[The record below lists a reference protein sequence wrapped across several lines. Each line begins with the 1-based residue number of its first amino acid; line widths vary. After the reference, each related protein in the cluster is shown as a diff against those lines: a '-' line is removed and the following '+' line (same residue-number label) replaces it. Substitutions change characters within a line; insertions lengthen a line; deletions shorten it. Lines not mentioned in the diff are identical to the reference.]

1 MKKTLLSIVALVA
14 MVVAVVSCNGTAKM
28 VDAQVKAIEAV
39 GAKLDSVTTMEQLQT
54 VGAELTSVIETFAT
68 TSKDVT
74 LTEEDNAKLTAAAE
88 AVMAKA
94 TPINEKFMQEAAIAQ
109 EAAAKAQ
116 AEADSIAA
124 LEAKKLGKK
133 K

>member
-14 MVVAVVSCNGTAKM
+14 MVVAVVSCNGTAKL